1 MKRITIY
8 TDSDMAKSYMLNTAE
23 TKDLL
28 DKILSS
34 PNFDISIIIKEY

>member
-8 TDSDMAKSYMLNTAE
+8 NESNIVKSYLLNTAE

-34 PNFDISIIIKEY
+34 SNFDISIIIKED